1 MSSANQTKAK
11 KKCPNL
17 VPVHVATYKEGVEE
31 PGYWNEKP
39 SPDSHKVS
47 LEPYRREGAKV
58 LKCMQEIFVGCEIE
72 KASIDEQYI
81 DLTEL
86 VRNKI
91 LERYP
96 FLKQLPP
103 DKTLDDVLPEP
114 PIISFAD
121 VGNVIPTSSE
131 KGSDGEIIAD
141 EEMQTTWEDVA
152 IQVGAQLV
160 AEARK
165 IMFEKI
171 GYTCSAGISH
181 NKILAKLCSAY
192 KKPDDQ
198 TVLRRDA
205 VDSFLGP
212 MSFQKI
218 RSLGGKFGEA
228 LAAHYDAATVSD
240 LWKVPLGEMQRQFGE
255 ESIWIYNTIRGI
267 NSDEVKER
275 VITKSMLASKSLR
288 PPINTVGEVRHWL
301 KILSSELS
309 QRLKEVR
316 GEEGKKTMWP
326 KSIVLSM
333 NQVYQSSRSHQGAFP
348 YNNSFGPELIQK
360 HAEKLLKEFVRCDTK
375 EMPDEHKLGYDVNK
389 LALSFSGLATV
400 EARGIE
406 GFLGQ
411 MTKNGND
418 GKLKRQHSTDST
430 KADKTEKAVKKKK
443 SKGTPQTGLTA
454 FLTKPRQGQEKPKAK
469 KETIEIDSSEE
480 DVAGDV
486 YNCKEC
492 GKKLN
497 VAEKVEHLDWHYAK
511 LFKRDKSKKLGQ
523 ESEYSESVTSFKD
536 KISQPSPLQVDS
548 SDSSAKMSVKEFK
561 RRSSNELLGNQNQP
575 QPLFKTRRKP
585 APKPNMD
592 LSNWHTSDDDSDDN
606 VRDNDEFEKF
616 KQRIRQSRSTIRQ
629 AATTIQDN
637 DSDESDD
644 TLPLSQLR
652 SKSQVSLVN
661 SIASKPNKST
671 PSLKLQGSSHKLN
684 YRKPPPP
691 VSANRDSRSIKHNSQ
706 LSPNYQ
712 RQSHASYSPQS
723 RQSTLRPPP
732 SPAMSLQSA
741 PGGFGYFNPYST
753 PGMPGMPP
761 MPPMP
766 PVGMPGAY
774 PFAPPP
780 ANNLPTPPPSA
791 PSSSNG
797 DLNQQA
803 MVAAQMHFQAMM
815 NAKQSFQAYVA
826 QHAAYLAGQQWDEEH
841 SQYGGSEAG
850 FDLNDDDYYLKGNSR
865 AAKSDYGGISPGSAN
880 SRRSSNYLQAQQAQA
895 RSQMRYSEITRK
907 APSRESLKAPPPPPT
922 IKHYKGQSSTSSI
935 PKNPTKLRSQSTLSM
950 R

>member
-1 MSSANQTKAK
+1 MLHMLRSAIRTIHGLVTHSYFQFERKRLNLPLDAPIVVQQWSGLIAISYPARAYGITRHENIFETKAK

-131 KGSDGEIIAD
+131 KGADGEIIAD

-400 EARGIE
+400 EAGQRGIE

-443 SKGTPQTGLTA
+443 LKGTPQTGLTA

-497 VAEKVEHLDWHYAK
+497 VAEKVEHLDWHYAM
-511 LFKRDKSKKLGQ
+511 
-523 ESEYSESVTSFKD
+523 E
-536 KISQPSPLQVDS
+536 LQ
-548 SDSSAKMSVKEFK
+548 
-561 RRSSNELLGNQNQP
+561 
-575 QPLFKTRRKP
+575 
-585 APKPNMD
+585 D
-592 LSNWHTSDDDSDDN
+592 L
-606 VRDNDEFEKF
+606 E
-616 KQRIRQSRSTIRQ
+616 
-629 AATTIQDN
+629 
-637 DSDESDD
+637 
-644 TLPLSQLR
+644 
-652 SKSQVSLVN
+652 
-661 SIASKPNKST
+661 
-671 PSLKLQGSSHKLN
+671 
-684 YRKPPPP
+684 
-691 VSANRDSRSIKHNSQ
+691 
-706 LSPNYQ
+706 
-712 RQSHASYSPQS
+712 
-723 RQSTLRPPP
+723 
-732 SPAMSLQSA
+732 
-741 PGGFGYFNPYST
+741 
-753 PGMPGMPP
+753 
-761 MPPMP
+761 
-766 PVGMPGAY
+766 
-774 PFAPPP
+774 
-780 ANNLPTPPPSA
+780 
-791 PSSSNG
+791 
-797 DLNQQA
+797 
-803 MVAAQMHFQAMM
+803 
-815 NAKQSFQAYVA
+815 
-826 QHAAYLAGQQWDEEH
+826 
-841 SQYGGSEAG
+841 
-850 FDLNDDDYYLKGNSR
+850 
-865 AAKSDYGGISPGSAN
+865 
-880 SRRSSNYLQAQQAQA
+880 
-895 RSQMRYSEITRK
+895 
-907 APSRESLKAPPPPPT
+907 
-922 IKHYKGQSSTSSI
+922 
-935 PKNPTKLRSQSTLSM
+935 
-950 R
+950 